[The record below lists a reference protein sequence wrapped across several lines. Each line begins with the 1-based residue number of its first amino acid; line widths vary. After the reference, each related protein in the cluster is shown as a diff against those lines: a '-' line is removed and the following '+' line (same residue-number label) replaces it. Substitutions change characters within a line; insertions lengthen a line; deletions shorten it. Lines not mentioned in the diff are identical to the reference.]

1 MSDRETKA
9 FIIRQLQL
17 LGKDECVDTLASY
30 LNDENLSGPAA
41 RALSAIR
48 TDNAKKVLVASLM
61 RRSGTPKTQKDI
73 IRAIADVQIADAENV
88 LKAMLGSSDE
98 NMQKEVLYAL
108 SRVGSKASLS
118 DLAAVAEKAG
128 YKMEKTGANEAYIA
142 LIKRVLEQGDTKDA
156 EKAANDLL
164 KKSTKAGMTQTREA
178 ALQILLAAKPEAA
191 TKNLLS
197 ALKVRIR
204 VP

>member
-1 MSDRETKA
+1 
-9 FIIRQLQL
+9 
-17 LGKDECVDTLASY
+17 
-30 LNDENLSGPAA
+30 
-41 RALSAIR
+41 
-48 TDNAKKVLVASLM
+48 M

-197 ALKVRIR
+197 ALKDTDKGYRNAALNFASGLY
-204 VP
+204 

>member
-1 MSDRETKA
+1 MVRLRS
-9 FIIRQLQL
+9 
-17 LGKDECVDTLASY
+17 VSY
-30 LNDENLSGPAA
+30 THL
-41 RALSAIR
+41 
-48 TDNAKKVLVASLM
+48 
-61 RRSGTPKTQKDI
+61 
-73 IRAIADVQIADAENV
+73 
-88 LKAMLGSSDE
+88 
-98 NMQKEVLYAL
+98 VLYAL
-108 SRVGSKASLS
+108 SRVGSKASLG
-118 DLAAVAEKAG
+118 DLAAAAEKVG

-197 ALKVRIR
+197 ALKDTDKGYRNAALNFASGFADQNVYIEVMKHMLKAKPEVQVDILNWIGRESKCPSKHDMIKNLEPVSYTQLAGR
-204 VP
+204 FVGCLGLPDGFVSLAVGVDRTDLF